1 MSLGDQSLVLD
12 GLATGAGSFAL
23 GPIDLTL
30 PRDRVLAVLGP
41 SGAGKSTLL
50 ETIAGFRRPTAG
62 HIVLGN
68 QEVTALPPEKRNIGF
83 VFQDAALFPHL
94 SVRDNVRFA
103 LRMRRDRHDDLV
115 DDLLGRFD
123 IGRLAERSPRTLSGG
138 ERQRVA
144 LARTLASQPA
154 LLLLDEPLSSLDQPT
169 REDLRTVLQE
179 LLSGLQI
186 PAIHVTHDRD
196 EALSIGDEVA
206 VIVGGAIRQRTGSR
220 EIAANPTDESVALL
234 LGWTELGTGITRDDG
249 VSVGDLRLPRASFTT
264 PPPEGA
270 VSVFY
275 RPENVALDGGAG
287 SEALRVAATV
297 ERIAPTTPLARVTLA
312 GPPRISVLLLQRDV
326 ERLGIEPGSLVEACF
341 RPDSLCAFVSSKT
354 A

>member
-123 IGRLAERSPRTLSGG
+123 IGRLAERSPRTLS
-138 ERQRVA
+138 EANASAWPWRV
-144 LARTLASQPA
+144 RS
-154 LLLLDEPLSSLDQPT
+154 PLS
-169 REDLRTVLQE
+169 LR
-179 LLSGLQI
+179 SC
-186 PAIHVTHDRD
+186 
-196 EALSIGDEVA
+196 S
-206 VIVGGAIRQRTGSR
+206 
-220 EIAANPTDESVALL
+220 
-234 LGWTELGTGITRDDG
+234 WTNRC
-249 VSVGDLRLPRASFTT
+249 LRSTS
-264 PPPEGA
+264 PPE
-270 VSVFY
+270 
-275 RPENVALDGGAG
+275 R
-287 SEALRVAATV
+287 TC
-297 ERIAPTTPLARVTLA
+297 AP
-312 GPPRISVLLLQRDV
+312 S
-326 ERLGIEPGSLVEACF
+326 F
-341 RPDSLCAFVSSKT
+341 RNC
-354 A
+354 